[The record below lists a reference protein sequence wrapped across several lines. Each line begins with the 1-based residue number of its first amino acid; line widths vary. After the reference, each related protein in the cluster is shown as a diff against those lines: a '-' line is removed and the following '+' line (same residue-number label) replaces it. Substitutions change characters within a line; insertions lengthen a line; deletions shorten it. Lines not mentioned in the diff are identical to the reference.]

1 MEPEPQA
8 FWSLYTQE
16 LLENLASAASG
27 LSHEEAQGC
36 LKIPPHGGG
45 DPGDLDDL
53 GEGGQAAIFRW
64 VKF

>member
-16 LLENLASAASG
+16 LLEKLASAASG

-36 LKIPPHGGG
+36 LKIPPHGG
-45 DPGDLDDL
+45 
-53 GEGGQAAIFRW
+53 AIL
-64 VKF
+64 VI